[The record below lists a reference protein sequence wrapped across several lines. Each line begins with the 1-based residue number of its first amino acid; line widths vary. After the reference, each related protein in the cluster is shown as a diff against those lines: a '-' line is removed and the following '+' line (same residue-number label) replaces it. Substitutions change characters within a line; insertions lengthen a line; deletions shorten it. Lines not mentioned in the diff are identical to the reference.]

1 MAEVPSPDALQA
13 LSALSARNAELAALS
28 RLAEQ
33 ASAGPELE
41 LFLARACEEV
51 AGLLGCS
58 AVGFFIVDREQREA
72 RLLHLLGGTDHD
84 RRRLERAPLDGTVFA
99 SVGVEGATRVRQVDE
114 LPPALRELLQPFRLA
129 TVASVPA
136 RFRGAV
142 VGVLA
147 VGFSTRRDAPAC
159 RTDLLRAMG
168 AHFAAAV
175 ETHRLVGD
183 LRGRVAEL
191 TLLNDVAVATTAL
204 DPVLLL
210 ENALRLTSIT
220 FRADCAAAY
229 VLQGGELVQTACLG
243 VAPETAARTARLP
256 LGAGPAGQAAAYGKT
271 MHYASLGPQD
281 ERHACMHEEDLQV
294 AVGVPLLA
302 KDRVL
307 GAFLLGRRR
316 PEPFTDADLALL
328 SAVGVQLGVAV
339 ENARLFADTRRR
351 VSDLE
356 AVNAVA
362 LGVFRTAPGD
372 ARALLDQASREI
384 ARALGVQWVVVL
396 RLDREGTQLVGVAG
410 HGTALAPA
418 ELAIPLARS
427 ELVRRALATREPV
440 WGLHVFDALPGGAPG
455 PPPLSLLL
463 LPLTSRGAT
472 RGLVALADGP
482 DRRFSEAEVALALA
496 LAGEAAMGLEN
507 AELYAETRRHVEEL
521 SLANEVG
528 RSLVAT
534 LELDQ
539 VLDAGVRNLARIVD
553 APDGYLLLADARC
566 DHLTIRAATGAHSA
580 LVGHAI
586 ALRGQS
592 SLSRLVFETQ
602 APVTV
607 EDVLADPRIDPA
619 LKELSGARAYLGVPL
634 VVRER
639 PIGVALIAE
648 TRAPR
653 RFSPAEVERAA
664 GIANQL
670 AVAVENARLYEDL
683 RRSYADLA
691 RAQDQLVRQER
702 LAALGELAAV
712 VAHEVR
718 NPLGVIFN
726 SLGAL
731 RRLVAPPGGDARMLL
746 DIVGEEAER
755 LNRMVGD
762 LLDFARPS
770 RPTLHPEPL
779 LPVVDDAVAAA
790 LSGIGRKVRV
800 VRDVPDSLPPLPMDP
815 HLLRQVIVNLVVN
828 AAQAMP
834 HGGTLTVRAQVDE
847 AAVVLELGDTG
858 TGIPD
863 EVRHRIFEPFFTTRA
878 TGTGLGLAVVK
889 RIVDDHHG
897 EIEVRPGAGGGT
909 VFALRLPLA
918 PSEAGAVDMRST
930 FSRG

>member
-33 ASAGPELE
+33 ASAGPELD
-41 LFLARACEEV
+41 LFLERACEEV
-51 AGLLGCS
+51 AALLGCS
-58 AVGFFIVDREQREA
+58 TVGFFTVDREQREA
-72 RLLHLLGGTDHD
+72 RLLHLLGGTDRD

-114 LPPALRELLQPFRLA
+114 LPAALQELLQPFRLA

-175 ETHRLVGD
+175 ETHRLLGD

-243 VAPETAARTARLP
+243 VAPETAARAARLP
-256 LGAGPAGQAAAYGKT
+256 VGAGPAGQAAAYGKT
-271 MHYASLGPQD
+271 MHYPSLGPQD
-281 ERHACMHEEDLQV
+281 ERHACMHEEGLQV

-316 PEPFTDADLALL
+316 PEPFTGADLALL

-339 ENARLFADTRRR
+339 ENAR
-351 VSDLE
+351 
-356 AVNAVA
+356 
-362 LGVFRTAPGD
+362 
-372 ARALLDQASREI
+372 
-384 ARALGVQWVVVL
+384 
-396 RLDREGTQLVGVAG
+396 
-410 HGTALAPA
+410 
-418 ELAIPLARS
+418 
-427 ELVRRALATREPV
+427 
-440 WGLHVFDALPGGAPG
+440 
-455 PPPLSLLL
+455 
-463 LPLTSRGAT
+463 
-472 RGLVALADGP
+472 
-482 DRRFSEAEVALALA
+482 
-496 LAGEAAMGLEN
+496 
-507 AELYAETRRHVEEL
+507 LYAETRRHVEEL

-553 APDGYLLLADARC
+553 APDGYLLLADARGG
-566 DHLTIRAATGAHSA
+566 HLTIRAATGAHSA

-834 HGGTLTVRAQVDE
+834 HGGTLTVRAQVDG

>member
-1 MAEVPSPDALQA
+1 MAVEPSPEALQ
-13 LSALSARNAELAALS
+13 ALSARNAELAALN

-33 ASAGPELE
+33 AAATPALD

-51 AGLLGCS
+51 AALLGCS
-58 AVGFFIVDREQREA
+58 AVGFYLVDREQREA

-84 RRRLERAPLDGTVFA
+84 RRRLERTPLDGTVFA
-99 SVGVEGATRVRQVDE
+99 PVGVEGATRVRQVDE
-114 LPPALRELLQPFRLA
+114 LPKALQELLAPFRLA
-129 TVASVPA
+129 TVASAPA
-136 RFRGAV
+136 RFRGTV
-142 VGVLA
+142 VGVLS
-147 VGFSTRRDAPAC
+147 VGFSTRREVPAC
-159 RTDLLRAMG
+159 RTDLLQAMG
-168 AHFAAAV
+168 AHFASAV
-175 ETHRLVGD
+175 QTHRLVGD

-191 TLLNDVAVATTAL
+191 TLLNDLAVATTAL
-204 DPVLLL
+204 DPALLL
-210 ENALRLTSIT
+210 ENALRRTSTT
-220 FRADCAAAY
+220 FNADCAAAY
-229 VLQGGELVQTACLG
+229 VLQGVELIQTACLG
-243 VAPETAARTARLP
+243 VAPETAARNARLQ
-256 LGAGPAGQAAAYGKT
+256 LGVGPAGQAAEYGKT
-271 MHYASLGPQD
+271 MHYPSLGPHD
-281 ERHACMHEEDLQV
+281 ERQACMHEEALQV

-307 GAFLLGRRR
+307 GAFVLGRRH
-316 PEPFTDADLALL
+316 PEPFTEPDLTLL

-362 LGVFRTAPGD
+362 MGVFRTAPGD
-372 ARALLDQASREI
+372 ARALLDETSREM
-384 ARALGVQWVVVL
+384 ARALGVRSVVVL
-396 RLDREGTQLVGVAG
+396 QLDRQGAQLAGVAG
-410 HGTALAPA
+410 WGTPLPPA
-418 ELAIPLARS
+418 ELAIQLARS

-440 WGLHVFDALPGGAPG
+440 WGLQAFDAPPAGAPV
-455 PPPLSLLL
+455 PPTLSLLL

-482 DRRFSEAEVALALA
+482 QRRFSEAEVALALA
-496 LAGEAAMGLEN
+496 LAGEAAVGLEN
-507 AELYAETRRHVEEL
+507 AELYAETRRRVEEL
-521 SLANEVG
+521 SLVNEVG

-553 APDGYLLLADARC
+553 APDGYLLLADPSG
-566 DHLTIRAATGAHSA
+566 DHITIRAATGAHRG
-580 LVGHAI
+580 LLGHAI
-586 ALRGQS
+586 ALRDQAS
-592 SLSRLVFETQ
+592 ISRLVFETQ
-602 APVTV
+602 APITV
-607 EDVLADPRIDPA
+607 EDVVADPRIDPA
-619 LKELSGARAYLGVPL
+619 LKQLSGGRAYLGLPL

-648 TRAPR
+648 TRGPR
-653 RFSPAEVERAA
+653 RFSPAEVERAT

-683 RRSYADLA
+683 RRSYADLG

-731 RRLVAPPGGDARMLL
+731 RRLVAPPGADARMLL

-790 LSGIGRKVRV
+790 LSGIGRKVTL
-800 VRDVPDSLPPLPMDP
+800 VREVPDSLPQVPMDS
-815 HLLRQVIVNLVVN
+815 HLLRQAIVNLVVN

-834 HGGTLTVRAQVDE
+834 DGGTLTVRAQVDG
-847 AAVVLELGDTG
+847 AKAVLQLGDTG

-909 VFALRLPLA
+909 VFELRLPLA
-918 PSEAGAVDMRST
+918 PGEPCPVEARRAQPRVKR
-930 FSRG
+930 

>member
-1 MAEVPSPDALQA
+1 MAVEPSPEALET
-13 LSALSARNAELAALS
+13 LSALSARNAELAALN

-33 ASAGPELE
+33 AAAAPALD

-51 AGLLGCS
+51 AALLGCS
-58 AVGFFIVDREQREA
+58 AVGFYLVDREQREA

-84 RRRLERAPLDGTVFA
+84 RRRLERTPLDGTVFA
-99 SVGVEGATRVRQVDE
+99 PVGVEGATRVRQVDE
-114 LPPALRELLQPFRLA
+114 LSKALQELLAPFRLA
-129 TVASVPA
+129 TVASAPA
-136 RFRGAV
+136 RFRDTV
-142 VGVLA
+142 VGVLS
-147 VGFSTRRDAPAC
+147 VGFSNRRDAAGC
-159 RTDLLRAMG
+159 RTDLLQAMG
-168 AHFAAAV
+168 AHFASAV
-175 ETHRLVGD
+175 QTHRLVGD

-191 TLLNDVAVATTAL
+191 TLLNDLAVATTAL
-204 DPVLLL
+204 DPALLL
-210 ENALRLTSIT
+210 ENALRRTSIT
-220 FRADCAAAY
+220 FHADCAAAY
-229 VLQGGELVQTACLG
+229 VLQGVELVQSACLG
-243 VAPETAARTARLP
+243 VAPETAARNARLP
-256 LGAGPAGQAAAYGKT
+256 LGVGPAGQGAAYGKT
-271 MHYASLGPQD
+271 MHYPSLGPHD
-281 ERHACMHEEDLQV
+281 ERQACMHEEALQV

-307 GAFLLGRRR
+307 GAFVLGRRR
-316 PEPFTDADLALL
+316 PEPFTEPDLTLL

-339 ENARLFADTRRR
+339 ENA
-351 VSDLE
+351 
-356 AVNAVA
+356 AV
-362 LGVFRTAPGD
+362 
-372 ARALLDQASREI
+372 
-384 ARALGVQWVVVL
+384 
-396 RLDREGTQLVGVAG
+396 
-410 HGTALAPA
+410 
-418 ELAIPLARS
+418 
-427 ELVRRALATREPV
+427 
-440 WGLHVFDALPGGAPG
+440 
-455 PPPLSLLL
+455 
-463 LPLTSRGAT
+463 
-472 RGLVALADGP
+472 
-482 DRRFSEAEVALALA
+482 
-496 LAGEAAMGLEN
+496 GLEN
-507 AELYAETRRHVEEL
+507 AELYAETRRRVEEL
-521 SLANEVG
+521 SLVNEVG

-553 APDGYLLLADARC
+553 APDGYLLLADPSG
-566 DHLTIRAATGAHSA
+566 DHITIRAATGAHRG
-580 LVGHAI
+580 LLGHAI
-586 ALRGQS
+586 PLRGQAS
-592 SLSRLVFETQ
+592 ISRLVFETQ
-602 APVTV
+602 APITV
-607 EDVLADPRIDPA
+607 EDVVADARIDPA
-619 LKELSGARAYLGVPL
+619 LKQLSGARAYLGLPL

-639 PIGVALIAE
+639 PIGVALISE

-653 RFSPAEVERAA
+653 RFSPAEVERAT

-731 RRLVAPPGGDARMLL
+731 RRLVAPPGADARMLL

-790 LSGIGRKVRV
+790 LSGIGRKVMV
-800 VRDVPDSLPPLPMDP
+800 VREVPDSLPPVPMDS
-815 HLLRQVIVNLVVN
+815 HLLRQAIVNLVVN

-834 HGGTLTVRAQVDE
+834 DGGTLTVRAEVDGTT
-847 AAVVLELGDTG
+847 AVLQLGDTG

-863 EVRHRIFEPFFTTRA
+863 DVRHRIFEPFFTTRA

-909 VFALRLPLA
+909 VFELRLPLE
-918 PSEAGAVDMRST
+918 PGEAWPVEARRAQPRVKR
-930 FSRG
+930 